1 MKNLKSNGY
10 MQGKM
15 IEIGGDLMMLQLGLI
30 LGYSIKILLF

>member
-15 IEIGGDLMMLQLGLI
+15 IEIVGDLMMLQLGLI